1 VADLLDLFE
10 FLPRW
15 RVDDVMI
22 SYCAPLGSVGPHS
35 DNYDVFLLQ
44 AGGPKR
50 WAISSDPKYDPDNEV
65 HYHLFRTTIS
75 PSLFPV
81 DANVGPG

>member
-1 VADLLDLFE
+1 VADVLDLFA

-22 SYCAPLGSVGPHS
+22 SYCSPLGSVGPHS

-65 HYHLFRTTIS
+65 RSPS
-75 PSLFPV
+75 PSLCQA
-81 DANVGPG
+81 DRAL